1 VEPQDE
7 LARRIAAYVA
17 TQVPPE
23 QRDVVTRAVCMTVA
37 TLMAD
42 PAFTEEL
49 VVVKTLRAENKWL
62 KDNYLILKAMMAQV
76 GVKPVRKRATSGSKR
91 AASPKRPAGSSSGS
105 RAKKQAARP
114 RPQAPNSSF
123 RQGFDEMR
131 G

>member
-1 VEPQDE
+1 
-7 LARRIAAYVA
+7 
-17 TQVPPE
+17 
-23 QRDVVTRAVCMTVA
+23 MTVA

-62 KDNYLILKAMMAQV
+62 SDNYLILKTMMAQV
-76 GVKPVRKRATSGSKR
+76 GVKPPVKKRANSGSKR
-91 AASPKRPAGSSSGS
+91 AASPKRPAGSSPSS
-105 RAKKQAARP
+105 RTKKQAARP

-123 RQGFDEMR
+123 RQGFEEMR